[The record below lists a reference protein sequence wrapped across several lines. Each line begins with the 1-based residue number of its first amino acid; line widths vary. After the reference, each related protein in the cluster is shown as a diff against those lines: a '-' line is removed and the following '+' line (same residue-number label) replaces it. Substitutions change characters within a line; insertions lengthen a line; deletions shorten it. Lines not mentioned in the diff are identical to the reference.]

1 MKVRERSMAKIIA
14 VTNQKGGVGKTTTS
28 VNLAAGVAL
37 QGKRVLLVDMDP
49 QGNATSGLGLDPR
62 SLHGNIYNC
71 LINNDNSDDIVKKTE
86 IGDLSI
92 LPSNADLAGAE
103 IELVNIEDREQ
114 RLRHVLQKIE
124 DRFDYIFLDCPP
136 ALGILTVNA
145 LCAART
151 VLIPV
156 QCEYYAMEG
165 LTRLIDSIERV
176 RHSLNPELTIEGIVL
191 TMYDVRNTLARQVA
205 DQVRSHFVDKVY
217 QVTIPRN
224 VTLAE
229 APSYG
234 RPVLLYNMASTGAQ
248 SYLSLAKEFLGHG
261 EKALGRGLEALLPPA
276 NRLRCLTQL
285 MCSTFGLMR
294 SSPTDINRDRASRRR
309 NSMS

>member
-1 MKVRERSMAKIIA
+1 MSRIIA
-14 VTNQKGGVGKTTTS
+14 VANQKGGVGKTTTC

-37 QGKRVLLVDMDP
+37 EGRRVLLVDMDP

-62 SLHGNIYNC
+62 SLQKNIYNC
-71 LINNDNSDDIVKKTE
+71 LINKCNIDEIVKKTE
-86 IGDLSI
+86 IGDLSV
-92 LPSNADLAGAE
+92 LPSNSELAGAE
-103 IELVNIEDREQ
+103 IELVNIDEREG
-114 RLRHVLQKIE
+114 RLRHVLHGIQ
-124 DRFDYIFLDCPP
+124 DRFDYVFLDCPP

-145 LCAART
+145 LCAAGS

-176 RHSLNPELTIEGIVL
+176 RHSLNPDLMIEGIVL

-205 DQVRSHFVDKVY
+205 DQVRSHFADTVY
-217 QVTIPRN
+217 QTTIPRN

-248 SYLSLAKEFLGHG
+248 SYLSLTKEFLGHG
-261 EKALGRGLEALLPPA
+261 EKGPG
-276 NRLRCLTQL
+276 
-285 MCSTFGLMR
+285 
-294 SSPTDINRDRASRRR
+294 
-309 NSMS
+309 

>member
-1 MKVRERSMAKIIA
+1 MSRIIA
-14 VTNQKGGVGKTTTS
+14 VANQKGGVGKTTTC

-37 QGKRVLLVDMDP
+37 EGKRVLLVDMDP

-62 SLHGNIYNC
+62 SLHKNIYNC
-71 LINNDNSDDIVKKTE
+71 LISNDNIDYIVKKTE
-86 IGDLSI
+86 IGDLLV

-103 IELVNIEDREQ
+103 IELVNIEGRER
-114 RLRHVLQKIE
+114 RLRHVLQGIQN
-124 DRFDYIFLDCPP
+124 RFDYVFLDCPP

-145 LCAART
+145 LCAAGS

-176 RHSLNPELTIEGIVL
+176 RHSLNPDLMIEGIVL

-205 DQVRSHFVDKVY
+205 DQVRSHFADKVY
-217 QVTIPRN
+217 QTTIPRN

-261 EKALGRGLEALLPPA
+261 EK
-276 NRLRCLTQL
+276 
-285 MCSTFGLMR
+285 
-294 SSPTDINRDRASRRR
+294 SPG
-309 NSMS
+309 